1 MSEWQLLRTS
11 VEYLDASGDTMSG
24 ATMWMNLVL
33 AALLAAGAAATAHEW
48 APIAINGDGDT
59 LYLVDRTSIKAG
71 PATSSAV
78 LSAVSQA
85 TALRLHV
92 DFDCAGARFRY
103 LDAGNPDGGLS
114 GVTKWNPLQQGTPMH
129 QTSRYVCAGGKIDL
143 GFGDLV
149 LKAET
154 PEAFARAF
162 LKSRSEKN

>member
-1 MSEWQLLRTS
+1 
-11 VEYLDASGDTMSG
+11 MSG
-24 ATMWMNLVL
+24 ATMWMNLIFV
-33 AALLAAGAAATAHEW
+33 ALLAAGAATTEHEW

-114 GVTKWNPLQQGTPMH
+114 GATKWNPLQQGTPMH

-154 PEAFARAF
+154 PEAFARGF
-162 LKSRSEKN
+162 LKRRSEKN